1 MENIIEKQFIHINGN
16 SIYFE
21 SFRQHPSSKKTIILL
36 HGFLSSSFSFR
47 RLVPYLI
54 NEYNVISIDL
64 PPFGQSGKSRRYKY
78 SYKNLAMTVIQLVE
92 KMHLNKIILLGHSM
106 GGQISLYIAH
116 LRPDLIDKVVLLC
129 SSAYLKKSKPH
140 LVLAS
145 YLPFSHLFV
154 KRWLERSGLE
164 NNLRLVV
171 YNQSIIDEEM
181 AEGYLAPFLKD
192 DIFSALAKLIRDREG
207 DLTAD
212 IINKIQVP
220 CLLLWGEQDKIVPLQ
235 TGKQL
240 QKDLN
245 NSKLIVLKET
255 GHLLPEERPEEVY
268 EYIREFIGEKQ
279 AAVDP
284 GE

>member
-1 MENIIEKQFIHINGN
+1 MENTMEKQDVHINGN
-16 SIYFE
+16 HIYYE
-21 SFRQHPSSKKTIILL
+21 SFQRHSSSKKTVVLL

-47 RLVPYLI
+47 RLIPYLI

-78 SYKNLAMTVIQLVE
+78 SYKNMAMTVIQLIE
-92 KMHLNKIILLGHSM
+92 SIQLNKIILLGHSM

-129 SSAYLKKSKPH
+129 SSGYLKKSKLQ
-140 LVLAS
+140 LVLAT

-192 DIFSALAKLIRDREG
+192 DIFLALAKLIRDREG
-207 DLTAD
+207 DLSAD
-212 IINKIQVP
+212 ILKEIQVP
-220 CLLLWGEQDKIVPLQ
+220 CLLIWGEQDKVVPLQ
-235 TGKQL
+235 IGKQL
-240 QKDLN
+240 QQDLN

-255 GHLLPEERPEEVY
+255 GHLLPEERPEEVFQ
-268 EYIREFIGEKQ
+268 YIKEFNKKG
-279 AAVDP
+279 
-284 GE
+284 